1 MPDQVGHDVIA
12 GLRGNLKCLEFFRV
26 VEKVVVEILNHIG
39 KFLTVNHE
47 TDVHKRSSL
56 RNHVHV
62 TSLQRGECPL
72 QHAVETHDV
81 LSDDRH
87 LRLIFIHDDF
97 CKFRKLRHYPVNL
110 L

>member
-26 VEKVVVEILNHIG
+26 VEKVVVEI
-39 KFLTVNHE
+39 VNHE